1 MNSSPKSRTVMLVM
15 GLALLLVLG
24 GGALASWIQTD
35 GGTITIKDVRFIG
48 TGGKLMSAL
57 LYIPP
62 GVTNKKPAPGILAI
76 HGYINSRETQDGFAI
91 EFARRGYVVLA
102 LDQTGHGFSD
112 PPAFA
117 NGFGGPDG
125 LKYLRSLDIVDV
137 NNVGL
142 EGHSMGGW
150 ASAVAAGVFPNDYK
164 AIVLEGSS
172 TGTLGAPTGTVSFP
186 HNFGLVFSQWDE
198 FSDLMW
204 LSPVPINIVNTPK
217 LQAAFGSNGPV
228 VPGQVYGSID
238 AGTARKLYQPRN
250 THPGDHISPEAI
262 GDAMEWM
269 QLTLKGG
276 NGLAPSN
283 QIWYWKE
290 IGTFIAFIG
299 MVLFM
304 LAFGGFLI
312 TSQTFSTLGPPAP
325 SKGMSGAIWWISAA
339 LFIALPIATFFWLQH
354 VGNDWLQTS
363 PLWAQGITTGIMAWA
378 VGNGLIA
385 LVLFL
390 VWHFTSNRKTGAG
403 LNEYGLGRPGAGI
416 NWGRVGKSLLLA
428 IAVIGGAYAL
438 LAFSDWAFKTDFRLW
453 VLAVKLMTPIQFRIF
468 LGYLLFFTFFFIV
481 QGVVLH
487 GQLRR
492 RAADGSEPSMGR
504 EMLVNVVLLVVGFII
519 LLLIQYM
526 PLMLG
531 GVLPLGESLLTIV
544 AWQFIP
550 LLAVVAIVSTYFYRK
565 TGTIWA
571 GAFINAMFITW
582 VIVAGTA
589 THWAF

>member
-35 GGTITIKDVRFIG
+35 GGTISIKDVRFIG

-172 TGTLGAPTGTVSFP
+172 TGTLGAPTGTVTFP

-312 TSQTFSTLGPPAP
+312 TSQTFNTLNGSPPAP

-403 LNEYGLGRPGAGI
+403 LSEYGLGRPGSGI
-416 NWGRVGKSLLLA
+416 DWGSVGKVAAAGHRRDWRRLCAAGDLRLGIQDRLSL
-428 IAVIGGAYAL
+428 VGAGRQADDAL
-438 LAFSDWAFKTDFRLW
+438 
-453 VLAVKLMTPIQFRIF
+453 QFRIF

-492 RAADGSEPSMGR
+492 RAADGTEPSMGR

-519 LLLIQYM
+519 LLAIQYM

-550 LLAVVAIVSTYFYRK
+550 LLAVVAIVSTYFSARREPSGPARSS
-565 TGTIWA
+565 TRCLSPGSSSPA
-571 GAFINAMFITW
+571 PRQQ
-582 VIVAGTA
+582 
-589 THWAF
+589 